1 MDQIRDEIMNCTKCG
16 LCKER
21 LHAVPGEG
29 SVNAQI
35 MFIGEAP
42 GKNEDQKGIPF
53 CGASGKLLD
62 LMLENIGLAREDVF
76 ITNIVKCRP
85 PLNRDPEKIE
95 IDMCSKYLK
104 RQILLINPK
113 VICTLGR
120 FSMNLFFPD
129 FRISKVHGQ
138 VFKLSKFN
146 IIPLYHPAV
155 GLYRDSMKEIL
166 FSDFEILKRFTNNSK
181 ATS

>member
-1 MDQIRDEIMNCTKCG
+1 MDQIRKEIINCVQCG

-21 LHAVPGEG
+21 VHAVPGEG

-42 GKNEDQKGIPF
+42 GQNEDQQGIPF

-62 LMLENIGLAREDVF
+62 LMLESISLKREDVF

-85 PLNRDPEKIE
+85 PKNRDPEKSE
-95 IDMCSKYLK
+95 IDMCSKFLK
-104 RQILLINPK
+104 RQILLINPE

-129 FRISKVHGQ
+129 FSISKVHGQ

-146 IIPLYHPAV
+146 VIPLYHPAV
-155 GLYRDSMKEIL
+155 GLYRDSMKETL
-166 FSDFEILKRFTNNSK
+166 FSDFKILKQFISY
-181 ATS
+181 S